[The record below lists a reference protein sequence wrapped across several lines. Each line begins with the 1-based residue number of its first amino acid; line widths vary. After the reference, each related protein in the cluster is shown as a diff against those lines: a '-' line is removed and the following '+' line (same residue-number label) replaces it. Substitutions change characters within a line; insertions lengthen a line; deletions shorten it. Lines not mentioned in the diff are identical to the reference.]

1 MRLDSLQEIFKESAE
16 GAEPHIILNTVKAI
30 LEEAAK
36 ATAVSDTEMRDLFDS
51 TYIYLIQNER

>member
-30 LEEAAK
+30 LE
-36 ATAVSDTEMRDLFDS
+36 TASDVTSISDNEMSELFNS
-51 TYIYLIQNER
+51 TYIHLIQNER

>member
-30 LEEAAK
+30 LEIASDV
-36 ATAVSDTEMRDLFDS
+36 TAISDNEMSELFDS
-51 TYIYLIQNER
+51 AHIYIIQNER